1 MSAFCFVAPGK
12 PPWSAHSSKH
22 CWSSLARRGYL
33 DPREQQP
40 AVSAGE
46 TGDKPAWNRAQSG
59 STVLQTSADT
69 AGTCSSLDTQHC
81 LGSLLYEA
89 LWRSSP
95 FRTPNQLQC
104 ELRPKPE
111 ILKYL
116 ELYSTSSR
124 GFNSSKMS
132 QTSMKCLHIQGS
144 PVAPSSVQRR
154 NGSNPLANGGSCM
167 GKRLGPG
174 QAEDGRF
181 ERRPRIAALILWL
194 LYIPIFA
201 HTWYYIY
208 IYYKCSK
215 LELKDSDANW
225 QAFNTLIDWLAQSQA
240 LCVARWNQQKD
251 GLQNLSA

>member
-40 AVSAGE
+40 SVSAGE

-95 FRTPNQLQC
+95 FRTPDQLQC

-174 QAEDGRF
+174 QAEDGAFRATYQNRCF
-181 ERRPRIAALILWL
+181 DTMVTIHPYICTYMIL
-194 LYIPIFA
+194 
-201 HTWYYIY
+201 Y